1 MGEKEGNTAQ
11 PQRMKFY
18 DAQTGE
24 LLGRTAGSWGE
35 YFQISFLENFYK
47 KNLTFTHES
56 QFYKITQLVFL

>member
-35 YFQISFLENFYK
+35 YFQRSFFRNLYF
-47 KNLTFTHES
+47 KNKFELLRRII
-56 QFYKITQLVFL
+56 YDLYYMN